1 MRSALLAACLL
12 LPLAALAPRCTHA
25 ERASGGQSIHRCIGE
40 QGELAFSDVPC
51 GADPLAVLT
60 VGSARGEDQQPGA
73 SYASYASYGS
83 QSPAA
88 RAHVPAGTCPVS
100 RRQLRDRIAAAVMVG
115 NANALAGL
123 MRWRGVQSNTAESRL
138 RRLRD
143 LVAHP
148 LLAIETDAFAIDV
161 HDDGLVEAAP
171 ADRLRV
177 RTGGLGSGQREHSFG
192 VSERGRCYWLVW

>member
-12 LPLAALAPRCTHA
+12 LPLAALSPRCTHA
-25 ERASGGQSIHRCIGE
+25 ERAPGGHSIHRCIGE
-40 QGELAFSDVPC
+40 QGELAFSDAPC

-60 VGSARGEDQQPGA
+60 VGSARAEDPAPGV
-73 SYASYASYGS
+73 SYATYGS
-83 QSPAA
+83 PPLAA
-88 RAHVPAGTCPVS
+88 RAHLPAGTCPVS

-123 MRWRGVQSNTAESRL
+123 MRWRGVGSGTAESRL

-148 LLAIETDAFAIDV
+148 LLAIESDGVAVDV